1 MPLPPRQNY
10 NSPALLFTKLL
21 QMVLKYYIWKLRV
34 GCNAGRHSKRKTIE
48 TKILWEILSLAAE
61 HGHVFEKKMQH
72 I

>member
-1 MPLPPRQNY
+1 
-10 NSPALLFTKLL
+10 
-21 QMVLKYYIWKLRV
+21 MVLKYYIWKLRV

-61 HGHVFEKKMQH
+61 HGHVFETKMQH

>member
-21 QMVLKYYIWKLRV
+21 QMVLNYICKLRV
-34 GCNAGRHSKRKTIE
+34 SCIAGRHSKRKTIE
-48 TKILWEILSLAAE
+48 TKILWGILSLAAE
-61 HGHVFEKKMQH
+61 HGHILEKKMQH